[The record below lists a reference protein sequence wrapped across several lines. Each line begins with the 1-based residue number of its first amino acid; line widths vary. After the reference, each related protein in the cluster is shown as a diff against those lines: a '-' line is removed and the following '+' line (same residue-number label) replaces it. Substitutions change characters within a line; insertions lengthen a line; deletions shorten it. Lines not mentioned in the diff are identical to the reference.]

1 MSHPKFTGTFAKRA
15 ENSDDRILCRGNSAC
30 GANEMKSLT
39 KAVLLIAGLLGMAG
53 CGGKVEGVLLPVA
66 PPAIA
71 TNRIDMLIA
80 TTRMKSVSPGVMF
93 SGERG
98 ATPSFAEIVVSIPPD
113 QNRKIGDVQWPASL
127 PGNPA
132 KEFVTLQAQD
142 LSVDQVRDRF
152 HTMVAKVPGRRVL
165 LFIHGFNNRFDD
177 AVYRFAQIVN
187 DSKVKAVP
195 AMFTWPSRGSVWQ
208 YGYDRESAN
217 YSRDA
222 LEQLLQVMA
231 KDPSVGEVSIL
242 AHSMGNWVT
251 LEALRQMAIRNGRVS
266 PKIKVVMLASPDVDV
281 NVFNQQIASIGKD
294 GPKVTL
300 FVSQDDRALSVS
312 RRVWGDMPRI
322 GQIDPAVEPYK
333 TELSNENITVIDLT
347 KLKTDDKLNH
357 GKFASSP
364 EVVQLIGSR
373 LASGQSIT
381 DSRVG
386 LGDRLAGV
394 ATGAAATAGSAA
406 GLVLSAPLVIID
418 PNTRASFRDRAAQ
431 VSQSVGDTATGATP

>member
-1 MSHPKFTGTFAKRA
+1 MKRGM
-15 ENSDDRILCRGNSAC
+15 R
-30 GANEMKSLT
+30 
-39 KAVLLIAGLLGMAG
+39 AVLLLVGLLGLSG

-66 PPAIA
+66 PPAIP
-71 TNRIDMLIA
+71 TNRVDMLIA
-80 TTRMKSVSPGVMF
+80 TTRMKTTAPGIMF
-93 SGERG
+93 TGER
-98 ATPSFAEIVVSIPPD
+98 APAPSFAEIVVSIPPD
-113 QNRKIGDVQWPASL
+113 QNRKIGDVQWPAKN
-127 PGNPA
+127 PGDPS
-132 KEFVTLQAQD
+132 KEFVTLQAND
-142 LSVDQVRDRF
+142 LSLDQVRDRF
-152 HTMVAKVPGRRVL
+152 HAMVAKTPGRRVL

-177 AVYRFAQIVN
+177 AVYRYAQIIN

-195 AMFTWPSRGSVWQ
+195 VMFTWPSRGSVWQ

-222 LEQLLQVMA
+222 LELLLQVMS
-231 KDPSVGEVSIL
+231 KDPSVGEISIL

-251 LEALRQMAIRNGRVS
+251 LEALRQMAIRNGRVA
-266 PKIKVVMLASPDVDV
+266 PKIKVVMLAAPDVDV
-281 NVFNQQIASIGKD
+281 NVFNEQIATLGKD
-294 GPKVTL
+294 APKITL
-300 FVSQDDRALSVS
+300 FVSQDDRALKVS

-322 GQIDPAVEPYK
+322 GQIDPAIEPYK
-333 TELSNENITVIDLT
+333 TQLADDRITVIDLT

-418 PNTRASFRDRAAQ
+418 PNTRASFADRAAQ
-431 VSQSVGDTATGATP
+431 VGQSVGDTTSGATP